1 MKFKNKVV
9 YEIRCW
15 SKNGDDFYSRLLS
28 NKYRHHDKAGRLVKR
43 LKKMGLDAFA
53 VKVLIK
59 VPK

>member
-15 SKNGDDFYSRLLS
+15 PKRGDGFYSKLLS
-28 NKYRHHDKAGRLVKR
+28 NKLREHGKAGPLVKR

-53 VKVLIK
+53 VKVVIK